1 MIFNLVKQYLFVL
14 IFIIAFS
21 VKGFEFSKKT
31 VIVQGDDSSP
41 SEKNAVKELQSY
53 LNKILGKQLTIAA
66 EMPKSGSCIVIG
78 TGKIAKSVAPD
89 IDFAKFKPD
98 EIMLKTIGKNILLVA
113 GARPRGTLYA
123 VYELLEKEFG
133 VRFLSP
139 DHEIVPK
146 YSHLTIKEIDC
157 RYAPQFVYREGH
169 SETLCKNSI
178 WSVKLRLNGCR
189 FRKHIPLE
197 WGGFYQMGLDHSLTR
212 TYVNAKKWFKQ
223 KPEWFAFRKKE
234 NARVDK
240 QLCLSDPEVIAQLIK
255 DVLAEQKQMP
265 ERRFI
270 GIGAADNNRYC
281 QCEKCLKAYR
291 KYGTT
296 GATMW
301 LAANELAKTVR
312 KEYPR
317 TQIVYMA
324 YWSTERPPENLKI
337 EPNISVVLAVL
348 DRNHGLPPSAT
359 PRYGIYLKK
368 YNELTK
374 NKVYIWDYYAN
385 FSNFILPT
393 PQLNIIGPAFR
404 MYEKN
409 HVNGV
414 FVQLP
419 FGTLADFPDYRN
431 YLTAKLAWN
440 PELDSK
446 KLMREYFEAHYGKAA
461 APMLAYVEL
470 LDNARDRQQGTWI
483 GCYAKTTAHWLT
495 AADILKADAL
505 FKQALALTASNPEN
519 HNRVRALEAGI
530 MLVKILRYKEV
541 AAAAQKAGI
550 PLKLR
555 SELIDQLEALGKEF
569 KCNQYKEW
577 DSFGNLIKKL
587 RRKDTSGTMKA
598 GGGPEHR
605 FIPVEKLKGKYT
617 EIVDGIAVAPSRQL
631 SNGFRW
637 MDLDYGI
644 YYEVE
649 PELEGLWNVR
659 VTLRCVPE
667 NGSSPA
673 AAYLGIYAPHEIC
686 RQAIY
691 AAEGDTE
698 WRKIDLGKFYLP
710 KGSKIW
716 VMPGVVKYAPK
727 IEVKSI
733 ELYN

>member
-1 MIFNLVKQYLFVL
+1 MIFNLIKQCISVS

-21 VKGFEFSKKT
+21 VQGFEFSKNT
-31 VIVQGDDSSP
+31 VIVLGDDSP
-41 SEKNAVKELQSY
+41 SFEKNAAKELQTY
-53 LNKILGKQLTIAA
+53 LNKILGKQLTITA
-66 EMPKSGSCIVIG
+66 EMPKSGNCIVVG
-78 TGKIAKSVAPD
+78 TGKIASSIVPG

-113 GARPRGTLYA
+113 GTRPRGTLYA
-123 VYELLEKEFG
+123 VYELLEKEFC

-146 YSHLTIKEIDC
+146 CSHLTIKELDY

-169 SETLCKNSI
+169 SETLCKNII

-189 FRKHIPLE
+189 YRKPIPAE
-197 WGGFYQMGLDHSLTR
+197 WGGFYQMSLDHSLTGK
-212 TYVNAKKWFKQ
+212 YVNAKKWFKQ

-234 NARVDK
+234 NARVNK

-255 DVLAEQKQMP
+255 DVLAEQKKMP

-270 GIGAADNNRYC
+270 GIGAADNNQYC
-281 QCEKCLKAYR
+281 QCEKCVKAYQ

-301 LAANELAKTVR
+301 LAANSLAKAVR
-312 KEYPR
+312 KEYPQ
-317 TQIVYMA
+317 TQIIYMA

-337 EPNISVVLAVL
+337 EPNISVVLAIL

-359 PRYGIYLKK
+359 PRYDIYLKK
-368 YNELTK
+368 YNELTN

-385 FSNFILPT
+385 FGNFLLPT
-393 PQLNIIGPAFR
+393 PQLNIMEPAFR

-431 YLTAKLAWN
+431 YLVAKLAWN
-440 PELDSK
+440 PNIDCK
-446 KLMREYFEAHYGKAA
+446 KLMREYFKAQYGKAA
-461 APMLAYVEL
+461 APLTAYIEL
-470 LDNARDRQQGTWI
+470 LDNARDRQKGTWVS
-483 GCYAKTTAHWLT
+483 CYAKTTAHWLT
-495 AADILKADAL
+495 VNDILKADAL
-505 FKQALALTASNPEN
+505 FKEALALTAANPEN
-519 HNRVRALEAGI
+519 HKRVRALEAGI
-530 MLVKILRYKEV
+530 ILVKILRYKEV
-541 AAAAQKAGI
+541 AAAAQKVGL
-550 PLKLR
+550 PLKSR
-555 SELIDQLEALGKEF
+555 EALIDQLEVLGKEF

-587 RRKDTSGTMKA
+587 RRKDTSGIVETGPK
-598 GGGPEHR
+598 PEHHL
-605 FIPVEKLKGKYT
+605 IPAEKLKGKYAG
-617 EIVDGIAVAPSRQL
+617 IVDGIAVSSSRQL

-649 PELEGLWNVR
+649 PELEGKWNVKI
-659 VTLRCVPE
+659 TLRCIPE
-667 NGSSPA
+667 NTSPA
-673 AAYLGIYAPHEIC
+673 AAYLGIYAPHEIF
-686 RQAIY
+686 RQAIS
-691 AAEGDTE
+691 ANRSDTD
-698 WRKIDLGKFYLP
+698 WQKIDLGKFYLP

-716 VMPGVVKYAPK
+716 VMPGVINYAPK

-733 ELYN
+733 ELYR